1 MIKHATPERVAFPV
15 EALAQFMQVLEKK
28 EMRMHSVLMMR
39 GEEIFFEKYWA
50 PFTAQT
56 PHRMYSVTKSF
67 VAIAIGFLCQEGKLS
82 LDDPIVRFFSDKLPE
97 SVPPLL
103 QKQTVRHML
112 MMSTCFSGMNWFQPG
127 VVDRTAFYFSH
138 QPVKPAGALFD
149 YDSTGSYI
157 LGALVERLSG
167 MPLLEYLKSRVLNRL
182 GGFESAHMLKTPDG
196 TAWGDSALICTP
208 RAVAAFARFVM
219 NLGAWEG
226 EQILSREFLQAATA
240 CQTTNDFTGHNA
252 HDAWGYGYQI
262 WKTEQNGFAFNGM
275 GCQFAIC
282 LPEKD
287 FIFVCTGDNQINR
300 EQAGATI
307 FGAVFDILV
316 PALSGQSTQ
325 AESFDLDQPLS
336 LRVAHGA
343 AASPFAA
350 AVQGKIYLCEDNPM
364 GITRF
369 SLEFGEDGAACFH
382 YWNAQGEQ
390 RLEFGMQRNLYGK
403 FPQRGY
409 SDEYGNV
416 HELTDFRYDCA
427 ASAGWIEPQK
437 LQLQVQIIDRYFGGL
452 TITFGFVDETL
463 VGVRM
468 VKAAEDF
475 LDEYE
480 GWMTGHL
487 SGD

>member
-182 GGFESAHMLKTPDG
+182 GGSNPR
-196 TAWGDSALICTP
+196 ICSKRRMEP
-208 RAVAAFARFVM
+208 P
-219 NLGAWEG
+219 GA
-226 EQILSREFLQAATA
+226 I
-240 CQTTNDFTGHNA
+240 
-252 HDAWGYGYQI
+252 
-262 WKTEQNGFAFNGM
+262 
-275 GCQFAIC
+275 
-282 LPEKD
+282 P
-287 FIFVCTGDNQINR
+287 
-300 EQAGATI
+300 
-307 FGAVFDILV
+307 
-316 PALSGQSTQ
+316 P
-325 AESFDLDQPLS
+325 
-336 LRVAHGA
+336 
-343 AASPFAA
+343 
-350 AVQGKIYLCEDNPM
+350 
-364 GITRF
+364 
-369 SLEFGEDGAACFH
+369 
-382 YWNAQGEQ
+382 
-390 RLEFGMQRNLYGK
+390 
-403 FPQRGY
+403 
-409 SDEYGNV
+409 
-416 HELTDFRYDCA
+416 
-427 ASAGWIEPQK
+427 
-437 LQLQVQIIDRYFGGL
+437 
-452 TITFGFVDETL
+452 
-463 VGVRM
+463 
-468 VKAAEDF
+468 
-475 LDEYE
+475 
-480 GWMTGHL
+480 
-487 SGD
+487 